1 MSAPATLASQ
11 AAHAT
16 GRNDIDIWLTHYGDI
31 VDDQH
36 LDSLRLLLTADEA
49 SQERRFYFAD
59 DRKRY
64 LVTRAMVRTVL
75 SRYAPIEPERW
86 TFSMNDYGRPR
97 ISEEIAS
104 SQPLARDLSFNIS
117 HTRGLIA
124 LAITRGR
131 ELGVDVENI
140 AARHVSLDVARAYF
154 SPSEVEDL
162 FRASPDLQQDRFFEY
177 WTFKESYIKAR
188 GMGLSLPLD
197 RFSFQFPHHDAVC
210 ISIDPDL
217 EDDAE
222 RWSFWQYRP
231 TPDYLLAICAERHA
245 GIPPTISIRN
255 FNPSAG
261 EALPLIAQVR
271 RCSEPGA
278 VRLMQV
284 DATVALAARQ

>member
-1 MSAPATLASQ
+1 MAPVPVTNR
-11 AAHAT
+11 H
-16 GRNDIDIWLTHYGDI
+16 GIDVWLTYYDEI
-31 VDDQH
+31 VDDRQIA
-36 LDSLRLLLTADEA
+36 SLRLLLNAAEVD
-49 SQERRFYFAD
+49 QERRFYFAE

-64 LVTRAMVRTVL
+64 LVTRAMVRTLL
-75 SRYAPIEPERW
+75 SRYAPVEPEQW
-86 TFSMNDYGRPR
+86 TFSTNDYGRPR
-97 ISEEIAS
+97 IAEEITS
-104 SQPLARDLSFNIS
+104 SQPLARDLFFNIS

-124 LAITRGR
+124 LAITRAR
-131 ELGVDVENI
+131 DLGVDVENI
-140 AARHVSLDVARAYF
+140 ASRHVSLDVARAYF
-154 SPSEVEDL
+154 SPNEVEDL
-162 FRASPDLQQDRFFEY
+162 FRAPPDLQQDRFFEY

-197 RFSFQFPHHDAVC
+197 RFSFQFPHQDSVR

-231 TPDYLLAICAERHA
+231 TPDYLMAICAERNA

-261 EALPLIAQVR
+261 EALPLIAQLR

-278 VRLMQV
+278 DRLMQV
-284 DATVALAARQ
+284 DATVALVGRQ

>member
-1 MSAPATLASQ
+1 MSAPATTFDSQ
-11 AAHAT
+11 VAHASC
-16 GRNDIDIWLTHYGDI
+16 RNDIDIWLTHYGDI
-31 VDDQH
+31 VDDRH
-36 LDSLRLLLTADEA
+36 LDSLRPLLTADEA

-64 LVTRAMVRTVL
+64 LVTRAMVRKVL
-75 SRYAPIEPERW
+75 SRYVPIEPERW
-86 TFSMNDYGRPR
+86 AFSTNDYGRPR
-97 ISEEIAS
+97 IAEEIAS
-104 SQPLARDLSFNIS
+104 SQPHARNLVFNIS

-131 ELGVDVENI
+131 DLGVDVENT
-140 AARHVSLDVARAYF
+140 AARRLSLDVARAYF

-162 FRASPDLQQDRFFEY
+162 FRAPPDLQQDRFFEY

-197 RFSFQFPHHDAVC
+197 RFSFQFPHHHAVR

-231 TPDYLLAICAERHA
+231 TPDYLLAICAERHT
-245 GIPPTISIRN
+245 GILPTVSIRN

-261 EALPLIAQVR
+261 EALPLIAQLG
-271 RCSEPGA
+271 RCSESGPPAHAG
-278 VRLMQV
+278 
-284 DATVALAARQ
+284 